1 MTDGIDIQAMN
12 QQVIEKFRASGGIG
26 EVGPVHFDK
35 MVLLTTTGRRT
46 GQPRTVPLGYTAD
59 ADGNLLLFASNMG
72 APKHPDWYRNLEA
85 DPHVTVE
92 ITGATWSGEA
102 GILSGADREDAYRRW
117 IKMAPHVAEHQD
129 KAGREIPMVRIARP
143 TQ

>member
-1 MTDGIDIQAMN
+1 
-12 QQVIEKFRASGGIG
+12 
-26 EVGPVHFDK
+26 
-35 MVLLTTTGRRT
+35 
-46 GQPRTVPLGYTAD
+46 
-59 ADGNLLLFASNMG
+59 MG

-102 GILSGADREDAYRRW
+102 GILSGADRDDAYRRW
-117 IKMAPHVAEHQD
+117 IEMAPHVAEHQD